1 MTGEP
6 AVWVYAVMPAELPPP
21 SGTGV
26 DGRPVRRLTRGD
38 LAAVVGTVGWT
49 DPAELDR
56 RLRQPVGLEELA
68 RAHHAVVTACFQAG
82 PTAPFRLAT
91 LYHGDEGVREMLAER
106 HKELAAALDTVD
118 GRAEW
123 GVQAYAV
130 TPEDPTPPEADPGD
144 TAGPGT
150 AYLLRQRGRR
160 AARER
165 AERVAREAAARIDGA
180 LATAAVA
187 VCPHPTDSAIQRPG
201 APGALLLNMSY
212 LVEDRERETFR
223 ATVERLARRHAEV
236 RLRLT
241 GPWPAYSFV
250 EIGGSR

>member
-6 AVWVYAVMPAELPPP
+6 AVWVYAVTPAELPPP
-21 SGTGV
+21 PATGV
-26 DGRPVRRLTRGD
+26 DGRPVRRVTHGD

-56 RLRQPVGLEELA
+56 RLRRPAGLEELA
-68 RAHHAVVTACFQAG
+68 RAHHAVVTACFAAG
-82 PTAPFRLAT
+82 PTVPFRLAT
-91 LYHGDEGVREMLAER
+91 LYRDDMGVRGLLAER
-106 HKELAAALDTVD
+106 HKELAAALDAVD

-130 TPEDPTPPEADPGD
+130 IPDPPPDPEPVDAVS
-144 TAGPGT
+144 PGT
-150 AYLLRQRGRR
+150 AYLLRQRGRQ
-160 AARER
+160 AARAR
-165 AERVAREAAARIDGA
+165 AEQAALAAAARIDGA
-180 LATAAVA
+180 LAAAAVA
-187 VCPHPTDSAIQRPG
+187 VCPHPTDGPARRPG
-201 APGALLLNMSY
+201 GSGPLVLNMSY

-223 ATVERLARRHAEV
+223 NTVERLARRHDEV